1 MGDLEASK
9 YQLVEWR
16 ISIYGRKADEWDK
29 LAKWVCDNKLA
40 HENVRWLIQ
49 VPRLYHVYRE
59 SGDVKNFGEMLDNI
73 FAPLFA
79 VSIDPQ
85 SNPALHHFLGR
96 QPVIIQLASTIHYYN
111 TTLLQYP
118 TLTLHCCNTLLR

>member
-29 LAKWVCDNKLA
+29 LAQWVYDNKLA

-49 VPRLYHVYRE
+49 IPRLYHIYRE
-59 SGDVKNFGEMLDNI
+59 SGDVKHFGEMLDNI

-85 SNPALHHFLGR
+85 SNPALHLFLGTR
-96 QPVIIQLASTIHYYN
+96 PLDITSCYKNIVSVTI
-111 TTLLQYP
+111 LEQ
-118 TLTLHCCNTLLR
+118 CCHSNMTPY